1 VHFLRIHIRR
11 PGEPAERLLAALAE
25 RRRTELLAHGPEI
38 RALRADGSDRD
49 AILAE
54 IERDL
59 DRIAQTLGIPRW
71 SDHVQVS

>member
-1 VHFLRIHIRR
+1 VHFLRVHVRQ

-25 RRRTELLAHGPEI
+25 RRRTNLLAHGPDI
-38 RALRADGSDRD
+38 RALQADGSDRD

-59 DRIAQTLGIPRW
+59 DRIALSLGIPRW
-71 SDHVQVS
+71 SDHLQVS